1 MTVLKRLRGSR
12 EVRISVDLG
21 DCESSIAR
29 FAPQNLLVRLKSR
42 RRQINKQQT
51 QPTKVGGKYRLYGK
65 LAFAEAV

>member
-42 RRQINKQQT
+42 RQADKQTNTFVYVCVPIINTTVRQ
-51 QPTKVGGKYRLYGK
+51 PSRVLW
-65 LAFAEAV
+65 